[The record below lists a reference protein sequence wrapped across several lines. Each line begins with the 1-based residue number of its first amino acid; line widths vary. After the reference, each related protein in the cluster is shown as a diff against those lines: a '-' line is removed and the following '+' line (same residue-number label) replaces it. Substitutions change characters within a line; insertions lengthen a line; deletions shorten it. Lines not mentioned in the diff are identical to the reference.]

1 MLAVQLC
8 VSRGER
14 YRLHG
19 NGVRLRRSQ
28 RGEQA
33 VNFPKQFR
41 KEALEGRETRRGYV
55 CLLFAFNVPAPE
67 GPELLKRARGCTRV
81 SGVSCAA
88 GVESAGLQSR
98 LSLTCGLGIFLSLL
112 NEPLV
117 FFWLCYEN

>member
-1 MLAVQLC
+1 M
-8 VSRGER
+8 
-14 YRLHG
+14 
-19 NGVRLRRSQ
+19 
-28 RGEQA
+28 
-33 VNFPKQFR
+33 NFPKQFR

-117 FFWLCYEN
+117 FFGSVMKIDKLQTQKACHKYHTSLI